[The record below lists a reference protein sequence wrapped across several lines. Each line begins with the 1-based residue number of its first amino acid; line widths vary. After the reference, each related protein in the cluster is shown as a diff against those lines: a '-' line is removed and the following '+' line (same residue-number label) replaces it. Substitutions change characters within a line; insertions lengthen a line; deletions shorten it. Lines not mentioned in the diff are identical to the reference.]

1 MNLHIFAKFSIIMA
15 NLIVTQGGGDTQVGF
30 GWVGGWVSAQSSKCE
45 PYQGWSSSAPILS
58 PDRRVLCA
66 SSPAKKNMNIKIK
79 RHVLIALAV
88 VPSFDFSCCVILFL

>member
-1 MNLHIFAKFSIIMA
+1 MYGILAGKSAGHTFLILNQISMKLHIFAKFSIIMA

-66 SSPAKKNMNIKIK
+66 SSPAKKK
-79 RHVLIALAV
+79 HEY
-88 VPSFDFSCCVILFL
+88 